1 MRFLAA
7 LALLTLATASWA
19 DQSPK
24 KHLRNAEDA
33 LDDARDLA
41 KRGGRTCREAIASQL
56 RDLGDRVSASRKTD
70 QAREVW
76 QLKNDAQQLGV
87 AASMAGCPLTVSDK
101 IHDAVESLEEARAML
116 RRERRDDDDDDRRDP
131 YDGQQGGYA
140 RPPAQPVALATLSP
154 LQVQPNAVFE
164 RAPAVKLSVP
174 ELRLEHLQGQSFYLA
189 TRYRSY
195 EGQWSEWVTTQTWS
209 VPQDPFVWKNAF
221 SHFLRYSAL
230 AEDDFSDGRFVA
242 VVTVFDQNGQEL
254 ASREATF
261 KVKLPRLPE
270 APPVQPVAALP
281 AARDCGTG
289 NDPGCTM
296 TRDGQWAVDGVTFQG
311 VLTSMRANPNEMF
324 KMDSA
329 RTFFSRN
336 YVTALQLAGVLD
348 LFLNEAFRLD
358 VAKMAS
364 PHVVNPGH
372 AIGYA
377 SRFRNPIF
385 ARDYMAVMTGQPA
398 THGAEP
404 VGGAMPA
411 GYAQPSAMPPGY
423 SQPTAVPAG
432 YAQPTQPILPPPPP
446 GLPPG
451 YGRPP
456 GVPPPPVAVAQPVRD
471 CGTGSDP
478 GCAVQRNGAFAMDAA
493 TFQGFMTA
501 LRATQN
507 ELSREQTVG
516 TMFQRNACTALQ
528 LSQILDLF
536 SNELTRL
543 NVGKQAAPHVVDPS
557 HALGFAAKFR
567 NGLLGQEYTQV
578 MAAQ

>member
-1 MRFLAA
+1 MRRLAA
-7 LALLTLATASWA
+7 FALLALATVSWA
-19 DQSPK
+19 DSSPK

-56 RDLGDRVSASRKTD
+56 RDLSDRVSASRKTD

-76 QLKNDAQQLGV
+76 QLKSDAQQLGV
-87 AASMAGCPLTVSDK
+87 AASMAGCPLAVGDK
-101 IHDAVESLEEARAML
+101 LHDAVESLEEARAVL
-116 RRERRDDDDDDRRDP
+116 RRERRDDDDDEDGRDP
-131 YDGQQGGYA
+131 YDGQRQGGAA
-140 RPPAQPVALATLSP
+140 RPPVQAVALATLAP
-154 LQVQPNAVFE
+154 LQVQTNAFFE
-164 RAPAVKLSVP
+164 RAPAVKVSVP
-174 ELRLEHLQGQSFYLA
+174 ELRLEHLQGQSFYIA

-242 VVTVFDQNGQEL
+242 LVTVFDQNGQEL

-296 TRDGQWAVDGVTFQG
+296 SRDGQWAVDGVTFQG
-311 VLTSMRANPNEMF
+311 VVTSMRANPNEMF
-324 KMDSA
+324 KLDSA

-336 YVTALQLAGVLD
+336 YVTALQLSGVLD
-348 LFLNEAFRLD
+348 LFGNEAFRLD
-358 VAKMAS
+358 VAKTAS

-377 SRFRNPIF
+377 ARFRNPIF
-385 ARDYMAVMTGQPA
+385 ARDYMAVMTGQPT

-404 VGGAMPA
+404 VGGQAMPA
-411 GYAQPSAMPPGY
+411 GYAQPSAMP
-423 SQPTAVPAG
+423 AG
-432 YAQPTQPILPPPPP
+432 YAQPVAVTVGYQPSQPVPPPPPP
-446 GLPPG
+446 GLPQG
-451 YGRPP
+451 YGR
-456 GVPPPPVAVAQPVRD
+456 PPPPVAVAQPVRD
-471 CGTGSDP
+471 CGTGTDP
-478 GCAVQRNGAFAMDAA
+478 GCAVQRNGAFPMDAA

-501 LRATQN
+501 LRSTRN
-507 ELSREQTVG
+507 ELSREETVG

-567 NGLLGQEYTQV
+567 NGLLGQEYTQT